1 MTPLARIILTMMNKI
16 ISIIIYMKTRLLIAP
31 VIVMLTGLPACSTDD
46 DATKIKNT
54 LAEIQ
59 QTVEARLPR
68 EFVSHL
74 AEGFEDQKGRDAQAL
89 RGFLAGLFLRNTTI
103 HVFLKNVEVQ
113 LNGGSVTSRCL
124 VTVTGGQG
132 IIPERMR
139 RLLLL
144 LEWKKESGDWKVYR
158 ANWREPEDVG

>member
-1 MTPLARIILTMMNKI
+1 
-16 ISIIIYMKTRLLIAP
+16 MKARLLITP
-31 VIVMLTGLPACSTDD
+31 VIVMLAGLPACSTDD
-46 DATKIKNT
+46 DATKINNT

-74 AEGFEDQKGRDAQAL
+74 AEGFEDQKGRNAQAL
-89 RGFLAGLFLRNTTI
+89 RGFLAGLFLRNATI
-103 HVFLKNVEVQ
+103 HVFLKDVEIQ
-113 LNGGSVTSRCL
+113 LNGGSATSSCL

-158 ANWREPEDVG
+158 ANWREPDDV

>member
-1 MTPLARIILTMMNKI
+1 
-16 ISIIIYMKTRLLIAP
+16 MKRRLLIVP
-31 VIVMLTGLPACSTDD
+31 MIVMLAGLLACSTDD
-46 DATKIKNT
+46 DTTKIKNT

-59 QTVEARLPR
+59 QTVENKQPR
-68 EFVSHL
+68 EFVSYL

-89 RGFLAGLFLRNTTI
+89 RGFVAGLFLRNASI
-103 HVFLKNVEVQ
+103 HVFLNNVEVQ
-113 LNGGSVTSRCL
+113 LNGDSATSSCL
-124 VTVTGGQG
+124 ITVTGGQG

-158 ANWREPEDVG
+158 ANWREPEDA